1 MTKVDVRGAGTC
13 RPGEGRPNMRAAV
26 KASIFLLTLA
36 AAACGHGGAVP
47 AGPARASEG
56 HVAAAIPA
64 GPAQYVVADPSAR
77 GNVVAVPL
85 GAGGA
90 LGLVVDKT
98 RIVIGRGEPKVGV
111 DLPDKPIAGAARIP
125 GRFGGGFL
133 FWTDTEVY
141 RSESFDGVLKPIAR
155 MPDSIQVI
163 SFAPKFLLVRT
174 RNGERWA
181 LGIPSG
187 ERRPIEPLGA
197 ADVEGLDDGRA
208 LAFDDQGAAFSSVDH
223 GAHWVD
229 VTSQIKSS
237 PSRVAVI
244 DEEIWLFESSGSA
257 LRLETDGQLEAFD
270 KQPVEKPPEMR
281 ALDARW
287 RGTEA
292 PLRTVFHAG
301 ATIDENTAIVVEQ
314 GDIVRVDVHTGE
326 ITGIVPGKLPP
337 DARCEA
343 VPTANDV
350 LFACVT
356 RGTSGTGVANAFVVS
371 HTLSG
376 DAPTVEQTFTGVAP
390 FYGSDDG
397 GLAFGAACNLA
408 QGAPVEHA
416 VCVRQPGGTWQE
428 YDLSAL
434 GGDAG
439 PNDVTVARWV
449 PRADGRAVA
458 ILTDPTPGIYDPRT
472 GNLETLEP
480 LARDVLTQG
489 LTPSFARARRRVGGG
504 SMSVVDGVNLVD
516 WSWSFSA
523 SGSLRGWQ
531 RQGGATEIT
540 DDGKVV
546 RSPYAFDLVA
556 SGPFAIGR
564 SPEGRF
570 YQSTDHG
577 GSWVEVAAPPS
588 GSASGDL
595 RACSSAGCDLGGFYR
610 VGWAVRPP
618 RIEAAPTAAKPAPEV
633 RRTRPVEIACR
644 PTGPAQSRVLA
655 RTANSP
661 DDLGLGNSRLQ
672 VAGERSELSFIRN
685 GVPRGIAHPLHETSS
700 GDSDTPSIRG
710 LLTGFGTNVDG
721 SVIEVTGPNKSP
733 AALRRGFSFVPA
745 FDPSAPVKKT
755 TFAMSDVLSV
765 GRAAGMTNDE
775 ILSDDMTESGNVIVV
790 TPHDASAGSDLAF
803 QNPRGLL
810 ALVHANERTKLAM
823 RPAQN
828 EGTIISGVGLGGDEA
843 AFLELESSGVGH
855 VFRIGAAGVT
865 ELFDVNP
872 TANDTAFYPANPDAL
887 AVGPRGDLAIIR
899 LGSGSDPAS
908 AQDPALL
915 IVPAQPPVALAP
927 WSTLRPS
934 DDAAC
939 KAEPGWRTTI
949 QVIAPWMRTTTPEL
963 RVDDVPMIARVKW
976 SDKRVCLEGIE
987 LKLADVSIR
996 APGTNGAELLKVG
1009 SWLVSRGGVFGRIA
1023 VAEGVEWRQPLEC
1036 SFVAKP

>member
-1 MTKVDVRGAGTC
+1 
-13 RPGEGRPNMRAAV
+13 MRAAV
-26 KASIFLLTLA
+26 KASVLLFALALASACGQGAAAPGGSPRAPDEHA
-36 AAACGHGGAVP
+36 AAASSG
-47 AGPARASEG
+47 
-56 HVAAAIPA
+56 

-77 GNVVAVPL
+77 GSVVALSL
-85 GAGGA
+85 GGGGA
-90 LGLVVDKT
+90 LGFVVDKT
-98 RIVIGRGEPKVGV
+98 RIIVGRGEPKVGAE
-111 DLPDKPIAGAARIP
+111 LPDQPIAGAARIP

-133 FWTDTEVY
+133 FWTDTALY
-141 RSESFDGVLKPIAR
+141 RSDTFDGALKPIAKT
-155 MPDSIQVI
+155 PDSIQVV
-163 SFAPKFLLVRT
+163 SFAPKCLLVRT

-181 LGIPSG
+181 LGIPTG
-187 ERRPIEPLGA
+187 ERMPIEPLGA

-208 LAFDDQGAAFSSVDH
+208 LAFNDQGAAFSSMDH

-237 PSRVAVI
+237 PSRIAVVD
-244 DEEIWLFESSGSA
+244 DEVWLFESSGSA
-257 LRLETDGQLEAFD
+257 LRLEADGQLSSFD

-281 ALDARW
+281 AQDPRW
-287 RGTEA
+287 RGTET
-292 PLRTVFHAG
+292 PLRTAFHAG

-356 RGTSGTGVANAFVVS
+356 RGTNAISNAFVVS

-376 DAPTVEQTFTGVAP
+376 DAPTVEQTFAGVAP
-390 FYGSDDG
+390 FFGSDDG
-397 GLAFGAACNLA
+397 GLAFAGACNSS
-408 QGAPVEHA
+408 QGTLQVHVA
-416 VCVRQPGGTWQE
+416 CVRQPGGTWQE
-428 YDLSAL
+428 TDLSAL
-434 GGDAG
+434 SGDAG

-458 ILTDPTPGIYDPRT
+458 ILSDPTPIIYDPRT
-472 GNLETLEP
+472 GAFEVVEP
-480 LARDVLTQG
+480 SARDVLTQV
-489 LTPSFARARRRVGGG
+489 LSPSFARLRRHLGGG
-504 SMSVVDGVNLVD
+504 LTSEVDGAALVD
-516 WSWSFSA
+516 RSWSFSTT
-523 SGSLRGWQ
+523 GSLRGWQ
-531 RQGGATEIT
+531 RQGGAVEIS
-540 DDGKVV
+540 DDGKVT

-570 YQSTDHG
+570 YQSIDHG
-577 GSWVEVAAPPS
+577 GTWVEVAGPPS

-595 RACSSAGCDLGGFYR
+595 RACTSAGCDLGGFYR
-610 VGWAVRPP
+610 VGWAVRTP
-618 RIEAAPTAAKPAPEV
+618 RIEAAPTPAKPVPEV
-633 RRTRPVEIACR
+633 RRTRPIELACR
-644 PTGPAQSRVLA
+644 PAGPAQSKVLA

-661 DDLGLGNSRLQ
+661 DDLGLGNNRLQ
-672 VAGERSELSFIRN
+672 VAGERNEISFVRN
-685 GVPRGIAHPLHETSS
+685 VVPRAIAHPLHETGSD
-700 GDSDTPSIRG
+700 DSDTPSLRG
-710 LLTGFGTNVDG
+710 LLTGFGTTNDG
-721 SVIEVTGPNKSP
+721 NVIEVMAPNKSP
-733 AALRRGFSFVPA
+733 NALRRGFSFVPA
-745 FDPSAPVKKT
+745 FDPAAPVKKV

-775 ILSDDMTESGNVIVV
+775 ILSDDMTENGNVVVV
-790 TPHDASAGSDLAF
+790 TPHDASASSDLAF
-803 QNPRGLL
+803 QNTRGLI

-828 EGTIISGVGLGGDEA
+828 EGTLISGVGLGGDEA

-872 TANDTAFYPANPDAL
+872 TANDTTFYPANPDAL

-908 AQDPALL
+908 TNDPALL
-915 IVPAQPPVALAP
+915 LVPALPAVVLAP

-934 DDAAC
+934 DDPAC
-939 KAEPGWRTTI
+939 KEPGWRTTV
-949 QVIAPWMRTTTPEL
+949 QLIAPWVRTSTPEL

-976 SDKRVCLEGIE
+976 SEKRVCLEGIE
-987 LKLADVSIR
+987 LKLPDVSVR
-996 APGTNGAELLKVG
+996 APGSSGSDLLKVG
-1009 SWLVSRGGVFGRIA
+1009 SWLVSRGNTFARIA
-1023 VAEGVEWRQPLEC
+1023 VADGVEWRQPLEC
-1036 SFVAKP
+1036 SFAAAPAGPARP

>member
-1 MTKVDVRGAGTC
+1 
-13 RPGEGRPNMRAAV
+13 MRAAV
-26 KASIFLLTLA
+26 KASVFLLALPLA
-36 AAACGHGGAVP
+36 LASACGHGPVAPV
-47 AGPARASEG
+47 GPPRAPDG
-56 HVAAAIPA
+56 HAAAANGA

-77 GNVVAVPL
+77 GSVVAISL
-85 GAGGA
+85 GGGGA

-98 RIVIGRGEPKVGV
+98 RIIIGRGEPKVGV
-111 DLPDKPIAGAARIP
+111 ELPDQPIAGAARIP

-133 FWTDTEVY
+133 FWTDAAVY
-141 RSESFDGVLKPIAR
+141 RSDTFDGALKPIAKT
-155 MPDSIQVI
+155 PDTIQVV

-187 ERRPIEPLGA
+187 ERMPIEPLGA

-208 LAFDDQGAAFSSVDH
+208 LAFNDQGAAFSSTDH

-237 PSRVAVI
+237 PSRVAVV
-244 DEEIWLFESSGSA
+244 DDEIWLLESSGSA
-257 LRLETDGQLEAFD
+257 LRLESDGQLSSFD
-270 KQPVEKPPEMR
+270 KPPVEKPPEMR
-281 ALDARW
+281 AQDPRW

-292 PLRTVFHAG
+292 PLRTAFHAG

-314 GDIVRVDVHTGE
+314 GDLVRVDVHTGE

-343 VPTANDV
+343 VATANDV

-356 RGTSGTGVANAFVVS
+356 RGTNSVANAFVVS

-376 DAPTVEQTFTGVAP
+376 DAPTIEQTFAGVAQ
-390 FYGSDDG
+390 FFGSDDG
-397 GLAFGAACNLA
+397 GLLFAGPCSASP
-408 QGAPVEHA
+408 GAPQDHVA
-416 VCVRQPGGTWQE
+416 CVRQPGGTWQE
-428 YDLSAL
+428 TDLSAL
-434 GGDAG
+434 TGDAG

-458 ILTDPTPGIYDPRT
+458 ILSDPTPGIYDPRT
-472 GNLETLEP
+472 GALEAVEP
-480 LARDVLTQG
+480 SARDVLTQG
-489 LTPSFARARRRVGGG
+489 LSPSFARFRRRLGGG
-504 SMSVVDGVNLVD
+504 MTSVVDGVTLVD
-516 WSWSFSA
+516 WSWSFSTT
-523 SGSLRGWQ
+523 GSLRGWQ
-531 RQGGATEIT
+531 RQGGAVEIS
-540 DDGKVV
+540 DDGKVT

-556 SGPFAIGR
+556 AGPFAIGR

-577 GSWVEVAAPPS
+577 GTWVEVAGPPS

-618 RIEAAPTAAKPAPEV
+618 RLEAAAAPAKPAPEV
-633 RRTRPVEIACR
+633 RRTRPVELACR
-644 PTGPAQSRVLA
+644 PAGPAQSKVLA

-661 DDLGLGNSRLQ
+661 DDLGLGNNRLP
-672 VAGERSELSFIRN
+672 VAGERSEISFVRN
-685 GVPRGIAHPLHETSS
+685 VLPRGIAHPLHETGS
-700 GDSDTPSIRG
+700 GDSETPSLRG
-710 LLTGFGTNVDG
+710 MLTGFGTTNDG
-721 SVIEVTGPNKSP
+721 SVIEVMAPNKSP

-745 FDPSAPVKKT
+745 FDPSAPVKKA
-755 TFAMSDVLSV
+755 TFAMSEVLSM

-775 ILSDDMTESGNVIVV
+775 ILSDDMTENGNVIVV

-803 QNPRGLL
+803 QNPRGLI

-828 EGTIISGVGLGGDEA
+828 EGTLISGVGLGGDEA

-872 TANDTAFYPANPDAL
+872 TATDTTFYPANPDAL
-887 AVGPRGDLAIIR
+887 AVGPRGELAIIR

-908 AQDPALL
+908 TQDPALL
-915 IVPAQPPVALAP
+915 LVPALPAVALAP

-934 DDAAC
+934 DDPAC
-939 KAEPGWRTTI
+939 KEPGWRTTL
-949 QVIAPWMRTTTPEL
+949 QVIGPWVRTSTPEL

-976 SDKRVCLEGIE
+976 SEKRVCLEGIE
-987 LKLADVSIR
+987 LKLSDVSVR
-996 APGTNGAELLKVG
+996 APGTSGSDLLKVG
-1009 SWLVSRGGVFGRIA
+1009 SWLVSRGGTFARIA
-1023 VAEGVEWRQPLEC
+1023 VADGVEWRQPLEC